1 MVDEDNLSTMT
12 SKTDP
17 NNAESDAQKAE
28 EKASKEELVEA
39 KMRIIRKKN
48 EDLMRRQK
56 EIEED
61 RKNADVYSKLVEIK
75 KQHGSGTSGVN
86 KDSSQPGGVAGR
98 GRGRGRGLMLQEM
111 RKETLK
117 AKQWEAK
124 RKENVV
130 KEEQERKQGSRNPN
144 SASRFLM
151 DDKRVDMSRMTGR
164 NEHSWGGANFN
175 KVTSRMQREKEGF
188 RPGRNRDNM
197 EMTMSGKER
206 QQYREWKDERKK
218 IDEERKAR
226 QKKAGNWSRTWDQ
239 KKVWDARR
247 KMWVFEEF
255 GDNGRN
261 MRHHDGHGR
270 AEDWGIDS
278 RGNNYLRE
286 NRGQNRGHYKGGGF
300 RQYDNHETRA
310 SEMQRGSSQSEVLE
324 KKSTTSKTETETR
337 ARHNQ
342 DGTVNGEGTGE
353 ENWDE
358 EPTVPLHQKK
368 EEESLD
374 AVIETSTDNSQRI
387 DKPKPQKERKE
398 QRRSDKHGISE
409 DSQKNQQSA
418 AEVTS
423 NKPHSGTSQQELQE
437 SLQDDF
443 AVNEDSQVQPES
455 TTTKDS
461 SLSVISALHESPGDK
476 KEAAVECK
484 DQIKN
489 LHEESEGARVNLEDV
504 ETGERANDIITTDSD
519 KDKQECSPQN
529 PAHEKQDVSID
540 HSAQQEHRDDSANSV
555 HNDTMLAETAN
566 LPKLKTDKK
575 VSDTKENNQEM
586 KSDTEVASVIQAS
599 ASDADT
605 PPTPDF
611 LKLEQ
616 DLDWGEIEIDEEKIV
631 ERW

>member
-1 MVDEDNLSTMT
+1 MVDEDKFSTMT

-130 KEEQERKQGSRNPN
+130 KEEEERKQGSRNPN

-151 DDKRVDMSRMTGR
+151 DDKRVDMSKMTGR

-175 KVTSRMQREKEGF
+175 KAASRMQREKEGF

-239 KKVWDARR
+239 KKVWDVRR
-247 KMWVFEEF
+247 KMWIFEES

-310 SEMQRGSSQSEVLE
+310 SEMQRGSSQSAVLE
-324 KKSTTSKTETETR
+324 KKSTTSKTETET
-337 ARHNQ
+337 
-342 DGTVNGEGTGE
+342 
-353 ENWDE
+353 
-358 EPTVPLHQKK
+358 
-368 EEESLD
+368 S
-374 AVIETSTDNSQRI
+374 ST
-387 DKPKPQKERKE
+387 
-398 QRRSDKHGISE
+398 
-409 DSQKNQQSA
+409 
-418 AEVTS
+418 
-423 NKPHSGTSQQELQE
+423 
-437 SLQDDF
+437 
-443 AVNEDSQVQPES
+443 
-455 TTTKDS
+455 
-461 SLSVISALHESPGDK
+461 
-476 KEAAVECK
+476 
-484 DQIKN
+484 
-489 LHEESEGARVNLEDV
+489 
-504 ETGERANDIITTDSD
+504 
-519 KDKQECSPQN
+519 
-529 PAHEKQDVSID
+529 
-540 HSAQQEHRDDSANSV
+540 
-555 HNDTMLAETAN
+555 
-566 LPKLKTDKK
+566 
-575 VSDTKENNQEM
+575 
-586 KSDTEVASVIQAS
+586 
-599 ASDADT
+599 
-605 PPTPDF
+605 
-611 LKLEQ
+611 
-616 DLDWGEIEIDEEKIV
+616 
-631 ERW
+631 